1 MCRVSLAA
9 LALLAATLLPACGM
23 RFSGSYS
30 SGSSFT
36 TTVPDPS
43 LPGPRIGSFNADV
56 SQSDYSAHSYGA
68 VLSLEPNLRL
78 EDYDLVARIFQDLNG
93 DAQYSP
99 GADRLLAKSHAATR
113 DASAHHLSLNPIEF
127 NFKPRHEPIGISWA
141 IQGPDGKEYTE
152 DRMFR

>member
-1 MCRVSLAA
+1 MCRASLAA
-9 LALLAATLLPACGM
+9 LALLATTLLPACGM

-36 TTVPDPS
+36 TTVSDPA
-43 LPGPRIGSFNADV
+43 LPNRSIGSFNADV
-56 SQSDYSAHSYGA
+56 SQSDYSARSIEA
-68 VLSLEPNLRL
+68 VLSLESDLLL
-78 EDYDLVARIFQDLNG
+78 EDYNLEARIFQDLNG
-93 DAQYSP
+93 DSQYSP

-113 DASAHHLSLNPIEF
+113 DASTHRLSLSPIEF

-141 IQGPDGKEYTE
+141 ISGPGGKEYTE